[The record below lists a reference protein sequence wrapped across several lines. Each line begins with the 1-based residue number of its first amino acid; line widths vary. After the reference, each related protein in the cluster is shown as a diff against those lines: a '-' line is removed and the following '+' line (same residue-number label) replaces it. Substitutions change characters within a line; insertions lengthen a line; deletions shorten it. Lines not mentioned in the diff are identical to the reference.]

1 MSKPDVGAQLTCAGV
16 VSLPSPHPDRNHARN
31 RNRLLF
37 SYLRNA
43 LSATVLRMKASFDHE
58 KLDVYQEFIRFVSWI
73 DDLLEKMP
81 KSLAVHNQLDRASTS
96 VLLNI
101 AEGNGKHTAADRC
114 RFFDIARG
122 SALECAACL
131 DVLVAKKRIEQ
142 ADSGKS
148 MLVRIVSMLVGLIR
162 STSPSRVH
170 EDSVD
175 YCTSKPESTSTD

>member
-1 MSKPDVGAQLTCAGV
+1 MDPRLTT
-16 VSLPSPHPDRNHARN
+16 
-31 RNRLLF
+31 LLC
-37 SYLRNA
+37 
-43 LSATVLRMKASFDHE
+43 MKSCFDHE
-58 KLDVYQEFIRFVSWI
+58 KSDVYQESVRFVSWA
-73 DDLLEKMP
+73 DELLREIP
-81 KSLAVHNQLDRASTS
+81 KSLAVHSQLDRASTS
-96 VLLNI
+96 IPLNI
-101 AEGNGKHTAADRC
+101 AEGNGKQTAADRC

-142 ADSGKS
+142 ADTGKS

-175 YCTSKPESTSTD
+175 YYSTSRPGSTSTSTD